1 MKASS
6 QRDGRHLH
14 LTWRDVMDAV
24 RKLTA
29 SIRPNERNF
38 DAAVD
43 VRGAAFCI
51 LSPDGHF
58 VSANDSTGAIFGY
71 SGNELIGR
79 SLVDMTTN
87 GGRQEIID
95 GLSRCAS
102 GTFHSF
108 HAQLCVRG
116 GHHTSVLLHQH
127 PIFDS
132 DGCVGALL
140 TIFEEPSTG
149 EPAASDSAGSL
160 LSSASDAKRQ
170 YAFLMI
176 GQERERKRIS
186 AELHDGLGQALT
198 LIKLTIEDALIH
210 IHRNNIAE
218 ATELLDTAVLRIRE
232 SIGDMR
238 RICNELRPALLDRLG
253 LAASLDAL
261 CKHAEQGAGHLAVRF
276 ACGVE
281 NEEVPDNLKADIFRI
296 TQEAMNNAVRHGAA
310 TEIQLSLCRI
320 ETGIL
325 LTIQDNGIGFD
336 TQPLFV
342 DPVSQSGL
350 GLIGMQQR
358 VELSGGSFFIQSSI
372 GDGTLVSALWRA

>member
-6 QRDGRHLH
+6 QRDGRHLS
-14 LTWRDVMDAV
+14 LTWRDVIDAV
-24 RKLTA
+24 RKLTVA
-29 SIRPNERNF
+29 IRPNEQNF
-38 DAAVD
+38 DAAAD

-79 SLVDMTTN
+79 SLLDMAVN
-87 GGRQEIID
+87 GGREEIVD

-108 HAQLCVRG
+108 QAELRVRS
-116 GHHTSVLLHQH
+116 GHGTPMLLHQH

-140 TIFEEPSTG
+140 TIFEEPSAS
-149 EPAASDSAGSL
+149 EPIVSDPAAGL
-160 LSSASDAKRQ
+160 LSSESDAKRQ
-170 YAFLMI
+170 YSFLMI

-198 LIKLTIEDALIH
+198 LIKLTVEDALIH
-210 IHRNNIAE
+210 IRRNNIAE
-218 ATELLDTAVLRIRE
+218 ATVLLDTAVLRIRE

-238 RICNELRPALLDRLG
+238 RICNELRPTLLDRLG
-253 LAASLDAL
+253 LAASLDTL
-261 CKHAEQGAGHLAVRF
+261 CKHVEQGAGHLAVRF
-276 ACGVE
+276 DCGVE
-281 NEEVPDNLKADIFRI
+281 DGEVPDNLKADIFRI

-310 TEIQLSLCRI
+310 TEIHLSLRHI
-320 ETGIL
+320 EAGIL

-336 TQPLFV
+336 TQPLFA

-358 VELSGGSFFIQSSI
+358 VELNGGSLFIQSSV
-372 GDGTLVSALWRA
+372 GDGTLVSALWRV

>member
-1 MKASS
+1 MKPSS

-14 LTWRDVMDAV
+14 LTWRDVIDAV
-24 RKLTA
+24 RKLTTT
-29 SIRPNERNF
+29 IRPNEQNF
-38 DAAVD
+38 DAAAD

-58 VSANDSTGAIFGY
+58 VSANGSAGAIFGY

-79 SLVDMTTN
+79 SLLDMTAN
-87 GGRQEIID
+87 GGRQDILD
-95 GLSRCAS
+95 GLSRCAA

-108 HAQLCVRG
+108 QAQLCVRG
-116 GHHTSVLLHQH
+116 GRHAPMLLHQH

-140 TIFEEPSTG
+140 TIFEEPSTS
-149 EPAASDSAGSL
+149 ERVASDSAGGL
-160 LSSASDAKRQ
+160 LAAESDAKRQ

-186 AELHDGLGQALT
+186 SELHDGLGQALT
-198 LIKLTIEDALIH
+198 LIKLTVEDALIH

-232 SIGDMR
+232 SIGDVR
-238 RICNELRPALLDRLG
+238 RICCELRPALLDRLG

-261 CKHAEQGAGHLAVRF
+261 CKRVEEGAGHLAVRF
-276 ACGVE
+276 DCGLE
-281 NEEVPDNLKADIFRI
+281 DEEVPDNLKADIFRI

-310 TEIQLSLCRI
+310 TEIRLGLRRI
-320 ETGIL
+320 EAGIL

-336 TQPLFV
+336 TQPLFA

-358 VELSGGSFFIQSSI
+358 VELNGGSFFIQSSV

>member
-1 MKASS
+1 MKTSS

-14 LTWRDVMDAV
+14 LTWRDVIDAV

-29 SIRPNERNF
+29 TVQPNEQNF
-38 DAAVD
+38 DAASD

-71 SGNELIGR
+71 SGNELIGH
-79 SLVDMTTN
+79 SLVDMAAN
-87 GGRQEIID
+87 GGRQDIID

-108 HAQLCVRG
+108 HAQLSMRG
-116 GHHTSVLLHQH
+116 GRHASVLLHQH

-132 DGCVGALL
+132 DGCIGALL
-140 TIFEEPSTG
+140 TIFEEPSAS
-149 EPAASDSAGSL
+149 EPAAPDADVNPPSAEP
-160 LSSASDAKRQ
+160 DAKRQ

-198 LIKLTIEDALIH
+198 LVKLTVEDALIH
-210 IHRNNIAE
+210 IHRNNITE
-218 ATELLDTAVLRIRE
+218 AAELLNTAVLRIRE
-232 SIGDMR
+232 SIGDLR
-238 RICNELRPALLDRLG
+238 RICSELRPALLDRLG

-261 CKHAEQGAGHLAVRF
+261 CKRVEQEAGHLAVRF
-276 ACGVE
+276 ESGVE
-281 NEEVPDNLKADIFRI
+281 DEEVPDNLKADIFRI
-296 TQEAMNNAVRHGAA
+296 TQEAMNNAIRHGAA
-310 TEIQLSLCRI
+310 TEIRLSLRRI
-320 ETGIL
+320 ESGIL

-336 TQPLFV
+336 TQPLFA

-358 VELSGGSFFIQSSI
+358 VELNGGSFFIQSSV